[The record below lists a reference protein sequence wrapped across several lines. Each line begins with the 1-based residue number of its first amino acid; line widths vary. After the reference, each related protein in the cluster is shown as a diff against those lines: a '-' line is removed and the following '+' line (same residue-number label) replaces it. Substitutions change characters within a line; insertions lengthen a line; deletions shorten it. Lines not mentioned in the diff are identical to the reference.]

1 MNEKLEEAIEALE
14 VLDKTITPL
23 LRPVLA
29 KYEDDLD
36 DIITANYF
44 VLKQALLKAQENEKE
59 IAKYKQLEKDLGC
72 PLDVVLK
79 ALKYGIYQE
88 DGGRRKLP
96 FIEYNSGTNKFYFG
110 FGTYCN
116 VEDYKKTWWLKE
128 NKEE

>member
-1 MNEKLEEAIEALE
+1 MRKLTKEDILKFPMTAYGRSIGKQLSAQVVSELLQYKILEE
-14 VLDKTITPL
+14 
-23 LRPVLA
+23 
-29 KYEDDLD
+29 
-36 DIITANYF
+36 
-44 VLKQALLKAQENEKE
+44 Q
-59 IAKYKQLEKDLGC
+59 LGC

-128 NKEE
+128 NREE